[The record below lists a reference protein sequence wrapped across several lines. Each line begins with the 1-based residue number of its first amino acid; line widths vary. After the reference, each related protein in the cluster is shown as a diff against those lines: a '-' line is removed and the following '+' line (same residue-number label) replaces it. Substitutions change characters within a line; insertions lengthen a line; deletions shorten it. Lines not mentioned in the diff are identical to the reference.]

1 MTLRLHEHPYSS
13 YCQKVRIALYELGAP
28 FEPVVVNFGDP
39 DSRAAFEA
47 LWPVAKFPVLEDTE
61 RGETVPESSII
72 IEYLETHYPGPAPLI
87 PRDPAQALTARL
99 WDRFFD
105 LHIQNHMQAIVG
117 NRLRPAGEKD
127 PFGSAD
133 AHRRLGRAYDV
144 LEARLGDGPWMLGEA
159 FTIADCS
166 AAPALRY
173 ADRLQSLDGHP
184 KAAAY
189 LKRLL
194 ERPSFVRAL
203 EDAAPFGDLMPKE
216 TEAA

>member
-13 YCQKVRIALYELGAP
+13 YCQKVRMALYELGAT
-28 FEPVVVNFGDP
+28 FETTTIDFGDAA
-39 DSRAAFEA
+39 SRAAFEA
-47 LWPVAKFPVLEDTE
+47 LWPVAKMPVLVDTG

-72 IEYLETHYPGPAPLI
+72 IEFLDRHYPGPSPLI
-87 PRDPAQALTARL
+87 PRDPDSALKARL

-105 LHIQNHMQAIVG
+105 LHIQNHLQTIVG
-117 NRLRPAGEKD
+117 DRLRPADARD
-127 PFGSAD
+127 PYGVAE
-133 AHRRLGRAYDV
+133 ARRRLDVAYGV
-144 LEARLGDGPWMLGEA
+144 LEDRLGDGPWMLGDA

-173 ADRLQSLDGHP
+173 VDMVHPLAGHP
-184 KAAAY
+184 KVEAY
-189 LKRLL
+189 LERLL

-203 EDAAPFGDLMPKE
+203 GDAAPYGDLMPKE